1 MRFRNVY
8 TCFDLDRCDR
18 HRGDEGWVA
27 ERLADPATRL
37 VAVWRGQ
44 CLTTA
49 EGAPTAYYCDA
60 IRLSARYE
68 PEAFT
73 LLGVAEES
81 AYFSI
86 DLSDEEDPLAC
97 LGAGGEAAF
106 EDLRK
111 IGPVLPPRD
120 SALYA
125 YARAMAHWHSRHR
138 FCGACGTPT
147 RASRAGHVRTCENPE
162 CAIEQFPRT
171 DPAVIT
177 LVTHEDSALFARN
190 ERWAPNR
197 YAVLAGFVEPGEDLE
212 HAVVREVS
220 EEVGLEVTDVAYHSS
235 QPWPFP
241 ASLMI
246 GFTARATGRDLEVD
260 RSELEHALWMTRD
273 EVHAR
278 IEQGTLE
285 LSPNDSISRRLVDE
299 WLKGEL

>member
-18 HRGDEGWVA
+18 CRGDEAWVA
-27 ERLADPATRL
+27 ERLADPETRL

-49 EGAPTAYYCDA
+49 EGAPNAYYCDA
-60 IRLSARYE
+60 VRLAARFD
-68 PEAFT
+68 PEAFI
-73 LLGVAEES
+73 LLGVAGES
-81 AYFSI
+81 AYFAI
-86 DLSDEEDPLAC
+86 DLSHEEAPLEC
-97 LGAGGEAAF
+97 LDAHGAAVF

-111 IGPVLPPRD
+111 IGPGLPPRD

-138 FCGACGTPT
+138 FCGVCGTPT
-147 RASRAGHVRTCENPE
+147 RASRAGHVRRCENPE
-162 CAIEQFPRT
+162 CGIEHFPRT

-177 LVTHEDSALFARN
+177 LVTHGDAALFARQ

-212 HAVVREVS
+212 HAVVREVF
-220 EEVGLEVTDVAYHSS
+220 EEVGLDVTDVVYHSS

-246 GFTARATGRDLEVD
+246 GFTARAKGRDLEVD
-260 RSELEHALWMTRD
+260 HTEIEHAQWLTRD
-273 EVHAR
+273 EVHER
-278 IEQGTLE
+278 IEQGTLV

-299 WLKGEL
+299 WLRGEL